1 MEKKKRTLTNR
12 VMAIITL
19 IVVLAMTIS
28 YVLMF

>member
-12 VMAIITL
+12 IMAIITL

>member
-1 MEKKKRTLTNR
+1 MEKKKRTMTNR
-12 VMAIITL
+12 IMAIITL